1 VLILWAAIASLF
13 ALMLA
18 NSRVL
23 YAAARDGEYFSFF
36 ARVHPADKFPYV
48 SLLALG
54 AVAAVFTLL
63 SLDTV
68 ITSLVVIRSTV
79 QFMGQ
84 NIGLYLLRRNRPDLP
99 MPFKMWLY
107 PLPGLVA
114 LAGWLFIFA
123 TSRQF
128 MLLGGA
134 FLLSGVAAFLIHQ
147 RMKMEWPFLLRP

>member
-1 VLILWAAIASLF
+1 MLILWAAIASLF

-36 ARVHPADKFPYV
+36 ARVHPADQFPYA
-48 SLLALG
+48 SLL
-54 AVAAVFTLL
+54 
-63 SLDTV
+63 
-68 ITSLVVIRSTV
+68 VIRSTV

-107 PLPGLVA
+107 PLPGMVA
-114 LAGWLFIFA
+114 LAGWMFIFA

-128 MLLGGA
+128 MLPGGA
-134 FLLSGVAAFLIHQ
+134 FLVSGVVAFLIHQ
-147 RMKMEWPFLLRP
+147 RMKREWQFHLQ